1 MWLGKKSKV
10 GTWFLAFSA
19 ILLGQTYFSC
29 KDKWQMIRFPSSN
42 WIKILV
48 MVGCFMYGKSGSF
61 YMSFK
66 KVYATK
72 VNKRG
77 LKLYVDYE
85 AI

>member
-1 MWLGKKSKV
+1 
-10 GTWFLAFSA
+10 
-19 ILLGQTYFSC
+19 
-29 KDKWQMIRFPSSN
+29 
-42 WIKILV
+42 